1 MKDFQACLNEV
12 LPVSS
17 RRCLSVPGRCCRVM
31 MIVGMWE
38 EMTVIFMPLSGE
50 RHHRVAAS
58 VTVKVEEATDGRR
71 EFVCWR
77 ELLYL
82 LSG

>member
-1 MKDFQACLNEV
+1 
-12 LPVSS
+12 
-17 RRCLSVPGRCCRVM
+17 M

-38 EMTVIFMPLSGE
+38 EMTVIFIPLSGE